1 MATVVFKSLSV
12 WLLAGVVAVCA
23 EDAAKPVHPAAKTP
37 AKTVTIKSASAS
49 KAAPGAVNSAAVK
62 TSAGKM
68 QVEEPK
74 ASAPINDA
82 RESKAWQKNHAKG
95 LTEEQKTA
103 FRDRKVNMEV
113 MITVIKAKRKALHDA
128 KPEDR
133 AALARELHSLILEK
147 DGEGTGSVTAAAR
160 VEVKAKEE
168 KPAIN
173 PKTGESAESQRAQRR
188 EEYRKQM
195 EKLRQWN
202 SGQEDD

>member
-23 EDAAKPVHPAAKTP
+23 DDAAKPARAAVK
-37 AKTVTIKSASAS
+37 AQSKTVTTKTAPATV
-49 KAAPGAVNSAAVK
+49 KAA
-62 TSAGKM
+62 AGKM

-74 ASAPINDA
+74 AGAPINDA
-82 RESKAWQKNHAKG
+82 RESKAWQKTHAKG
-95 LTEEQKTA
+95 LTDEQKAA
-103 FRDRKVNMEV
+103 FRDRKVGMEA

-147 DGEGTGSVTAAAR
+147 DGEGTASVTAAAR
-160 VEVKAKEE
+160 VEGKAKEE
-168 KPAIN
+168 KPAIA

-202 SGQEDD
+202 SGQDDD

>member
-1 MATVVFKSLSV
+1 MATVLFKTLSV

-23 EDAAKPVHPAAKTP
+23 DDAAKPVRAAVK
-37 AKTVTIKSASAS
+37 AQGKAVTIKAAPS
-49 KAAPGAVNSAAVK
+49 KAAPGAVK
-62 TSAGKM
+62 TAAGKM

-74 ASAPINDA
+74 TSAPLNDA
-82 RESKAWQKNHAKG
+82 RESKAWQKTHAKG

-103 FRDRKVNMEV
+103 FRDRKVNMEA
-113 MITVIKAKRKALHDA
+113 MITVIKAKRKALQNA

-147 DGEGTGSVTAAAR
+147 DGEGSASVTAAAR
-160 VEVKAKEE
+160 VEGQTKEE
-168 KPAIN
+168 KPALAAK
-173 PKTGESAESQRAQRR
+173 PGESAESQRAQRR

-202 SGQEDD
+202 SGQDE